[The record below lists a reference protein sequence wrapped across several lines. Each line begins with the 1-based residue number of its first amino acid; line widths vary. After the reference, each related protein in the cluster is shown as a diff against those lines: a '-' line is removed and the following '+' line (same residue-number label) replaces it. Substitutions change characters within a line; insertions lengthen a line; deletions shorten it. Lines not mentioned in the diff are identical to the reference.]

1 MDKSTLYM
9 IVIGALAGYVAGN
22 LFKGENYGLLGNIVI
37 GVIGSV
43 LGGFIFSFFNV
54 KLQAGFIG
62 SLVTATVG
70 AIVALWLI
78 QKISGSGRSRSRR

>member
-1 MDKSTLYM
+1 MDKSSIYM
-9 IVIGALAGYVAGN
+9 VIIGALAGYVAGN
-22 LFKGENYGLLGNIVI
+22 LYKGENYGLLGNIVI

-43 LGGFIFSFFNV
+43 VGGYIF
-54 KLQAGFIG
+54 KLLNIKLDNGFIG

-78 QKISGSGRSRSRR
+78 QRISGGNRRRSR

>member
-1 MDKSTLYM
+1 MDKSSIYM
-9 IVIGALAGYVAGN
+9 VIIGALAGYVAGN
-22 LFKGENYGLLGNIVI
+22 LYKGENYGLLGNIVI

-43 LGGFIFSFFNV
+43 VGGYLF
-54 KLQAGFIG
+54 KLLNIKLDNGFIG

-78 QKISGSGRSRSRR
+78 QRISGGNRRRSR

>member
-1 MDKSTLYM
+1 MDKSSIYM
-9 IVIGALAGYVAGN
+9 IIIGALAGYVAGI
-22 LFKGENYGLLGNIVI
+22 LYKGENYGLLGNIVI

-43 LGGFIFSFFNV
+43 VGGYIFRLLNV
-54 KLQAGFIG
+54 KLEAGFIG

-78 QKISGSGRSRSRR
+78 QKISGGSRRVRR

>member
-1 MDKSTLYM
+1 MDKSSIYM
-9 IVIGALAGYVAGN
+9 VIIGALAGYVAGN
-22 LFKGENYGLLGNIVI
+22 LYKGENYGFLDNIVI

-43 LGGFIFSFFNV
+43 VGGYLF
-54 KLQAGFIG
+54 KLLNIKLDNGFIG

-78 QKISGSGRSRSRR
+78 QRISGGNRRRSR

>member
-1 MDKSTLYM
+1 M

-43 LGGFIFSFFNV
+43 LGGFIFNLDLSDP
-54 KLQAGFIG
+54 
-62 SLVTATVG
+62 
-70 AIVALWLI
+70 W
-78 QKISGSGRSRSRR
+78 